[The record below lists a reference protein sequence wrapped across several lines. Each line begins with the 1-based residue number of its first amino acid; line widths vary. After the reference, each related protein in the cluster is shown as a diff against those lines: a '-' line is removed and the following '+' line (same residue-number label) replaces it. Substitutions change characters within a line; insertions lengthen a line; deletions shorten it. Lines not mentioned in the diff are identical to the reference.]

1 MGQTTF
7 SGPIKAGTIS
17 NTTGT
22 TLGTNVANVGSV
34 VMSQAVAW
42 QQTTTV
48 DTGITIPAN
57 SRILSIELLVTTAT
71 TAANLTVGTSTGGT
85 QLGSTLALGTGV
97 NKVWQIGADDAT
109 AIWADVGD
117 TDVSV
122 WVTSSTGTAGRG
134 VFYVTYVQ
142 NDPITLIA

>member
-1 MGQTTF
+1 MGTTTF

-22 TLGTNVANVGSV
+22 TLGTNVSNVGFV

-57 SRILSIELLVTTAT
+57 SRILAIELLVTTAT
-71 TAANLTVGTSTGGT
+71 TAANLTVGTSSGGT
-85 QLGSTLALGTGV
+85 QLGSALALGTGV
-97 NKVWQIGADDAT
+97 NKIHQVGAANAT
-109 AIWADVGD
+109 ASWADVGD
-117 TDVSV
+117 TDISV

-134 VFYVTYVQ
+134 VFSVTYVQ